1 MDPITPFFGLM
12 IRDGA
17 PLMSQPSLEAFGAF
31 PAWASSWKICWKAG
45 SGGCWTNGYPQSSTF
60 IGISCDFSIT
70 NLIPGWWLQTMEFD
84 NLIFPCRFFGM
95 SSETHWLSLHH
106 FSRWAREST
115 TNQIHF
121 WVSVRC
127 RRPCRR
133 PRRLDSWDYK
143 NLHGWVILDKGKCWC
158 AYSSIM
164 GCIWVYQD

>member
-1 MDPITPFFGLM
+1 MEHLSCPSQALRHSGHSLLGPVLGRSAGRLDLEVAEQMDT
-12 IRDGA
+12 
-17 PLMSQPSLEAFGAF
+17 
-31 PAWASSWKICWKAG
+31 
-45 SGGCWTNGYPQSSTF
+45 PQSSTF
-60 IGISCDFSIT
+60 IGISCDFSIK

-121 WVSVRC
+121 GVSVRC